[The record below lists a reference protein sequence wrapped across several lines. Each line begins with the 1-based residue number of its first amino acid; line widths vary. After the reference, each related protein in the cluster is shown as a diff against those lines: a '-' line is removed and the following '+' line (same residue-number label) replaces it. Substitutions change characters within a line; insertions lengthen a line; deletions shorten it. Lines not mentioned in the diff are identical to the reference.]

1 MYTKYANTCT
11 LYTMGKDRIFN
22 AAKTVL
28 EKDGVLG
35 LSIRS
40 VAEAAGL
47 SPMAIYR
54 HFENKDAL
62 VNALML
68 DGFVAWEEI
77 AGSIREPDPLRWMEK
92 GLEAFL
98 AFALKQPHRFDAA
111 FLLPATQARQYPDD
125 FAAGRS
131 PAMAM
136 FIARIDEAK
145 ANGHFGDTPSLE
157 IALAI
162 AAQAQGMVSM
172 HRASRFS
179 GEKQFKALYRQVMRN
194 TIAAYAAKPAKPA
207 NRRRER

>member
-1 MYTKYANTCT
+1 
-11 LYTMGKDRIFN
+11 MGKDRIFN
-22 AAKTVL
+22 AAKAVL
-28 EKDGVLG
+28 AKDGISG

-47 SPMAIYR
+47 SPMAMYR

-77 AGSIREPDPLRWMEK
+77 ARSIREPDPLRWMEK
-92 GLEAFL
+92 GFEAFL

-111 FLLPATQARQYPDD
+111 FLLPASEARQYPDD

-131 PAMAM
+131 PVMTM
-136 FIARIDEAK
+136 FIARVDEAK
-145 ANGHFGDTPSLE
+145 AKGYFSDTSSLE

-162 AAQAQGMVSM
+162 AAQAQGMISM
-172 HRASRFS
+172 HRARRFA

-194 TIAAYAAKPAKPA
+194 TIAAYAGKPC
-207 NRRRER
+207 RRGK

>member
-1 MYTKYANTCT
+1 
-11 LYTMGKDRIFN
+11 MGKDRIFS

-28 EKDGVLG
+28 AKDGVSG

-47 SPMAIYR
+47 SPMAMYR
-54 HFENKDAL
+54 HFQNKDAL

-77 AGSIREPDPLRWMEK
+77 ARSIREPDPLRWIEK
-92 GLEAFL
+92 GFEAFL

-111 FLLPATQARQYPDD
+111 FLLPAIEARQYPDD

-131 PAMAM
+131 PVMAM
-136 FIARIDEAK
+136 FIARVDEAK
-145 ANGHFGDTPSLE
+145 AKGYFGDTSSLE

-179 GEKQFKALYRQVMRN
+179 GERQFKALYRRVMRN
-194 TIAAYAAKPAKPA
+194 TIAAYAAKPA
-207 NRRRER
+207 NGRRER